1 MARFHCK
8 IVECYY
14 SSTNFNRYLNHTW
27 DKYSLN
33 IGFLTNVMYKTVLVN
48 IKMFKVFRD
57 ILKKNTIGSMKNT

>member
-8 IVECYY
+8 TVECDYA
-14 SSTNFNRYLNHTW
+14 STNFNRYLKHTW

-33 IGFLTNVMYKTVLVN
+33 IGFLTNVIYKTVLVN

-57 ILKKNTIGSMKNT
+57 ILKQNTIGSMKNT